1 MPRLSRLEVTRRVA
15 GVTARLLAFLL
26 FTVPSFAQTR
36 ATTGDIVGV
45 VRDLSGAVLPAATVT
60 ATHVETNL
68 TRTAMTGPEGRFV
81 LPALPLGSYTIAV
94 ELAGF
99 ARSVTENVVVAL
111 GSSNDLELTLSLETL
126 TTRLT
131 VRAEAS
137 PVDVRQ
143 TAVTTVVTQR
153 QIDALPINGRKFISF
168 SVITPG
174 VAGDRTPGQG
184 AAATSGL
191 TFAGQ
196 RGRSNNVSVD
206 GLDNNDTVVGS
217 VRATFSQDAV
227 REFQVLTNS
236 FSAEFGKAAGGVVNI
251 VTRSGANDL
260 SGNAFFFFRDDAL
273 NRKDYFEQFNPAG
286 EPIDRDKAPFG
297 LKQFGATIGGP
308 LRRDRSFYFVSYEQ
322 LDVNANNFVT
332 IDDRNVVSLF
342 GRDIGTP
349 ADILRRNGFT
359 VETGQVPVALE
370 TRQFLAKLDH
380 HFRGAQT
387 AGVRFNSADVLD
399 ENIEPWGGLV
409 AKSRGASLDSVDYVV
424 APSLLLVGRSSTIN
438 ELRAQVA
445 YRDQDVISLDPTCSG
460 QCDSENEGGP
470 TLEVSGVASVGRQ
483 RFTPQPRRNLRVQ
496 LVDTFTYYR
505 GPHQLKTGIDYS
517 YIDHQAQALPIHFGG
532 RYIFAPLPAIP
543 GLLPAPVSS
552 IQALALGLPAA
563 YIQGY
568 GNASSVYGYQDLS
581 LFAQD
586 DWRIRSNLTAKLG
599 VRYQNQFWPDVNFN
613 VPGVGPYGFPSDNNN
628 VAPRLALAWD
638 PWNDGRFGVHGAYG
652 LFYDNHISA
661 IPGVTDIVDGTA
673 GGVRTLVAR
682 FPASLQAWNAPGRR
696 LPESAVGPFPSAVI
710 TVDPD
715 MTTPYAHHATFG
727 VNRQLPGQTALDVS
741 LVYAHG
747 SNLLGAIDYNPVLP
761 DLGPNR
767 RPEDRAGIAD
777 TSASIL
783 QYTSFAETWYRG
795 LMVRLVKRLRDRS
808 ELLVS
813 YTLSKAE
820 DNATDLQTNFIPE
833 DNGRGRDPNNPTGL
847 PIGFDPGRERGPSL
861 QDQRHRLVL
870 SGVIQLPRQFQVSSI
885 VTVASG
891 RPYNILA
898 GADLNG
904 DGNGGTFP
912 PDRARRN
919 PADSSTSVAR
929 NLGTLPMQSVVDVRV
944 SRRWRVG
951 RVTTEGIVEVFN
963 LFNRTNITERN
974 NIFGTAAYPASP
986 LPTFGQVDQV
996 GPPLQMQLAIRT
1008 TF

>member
-1 MPRLSRLEVTRRVA
+1 MSRRLAIVTT
-15 GVTARLLAFLL
+15 GVFAFLL
-26 FTVPSFAQTR
+26 IAVPLFGQTGP
-36 ATTGDIVGV
+36 TTGDIVGV
-45 VRDLSGAVLPAATVT
+45 VRDPSGAVLPAATIT
-60 ATHVETNL
+60 ATHAETNL
-68 TRTAMTGPEGRFV
+68 TRSAITGPEGRFV
-81 LPALPLGSYTIAV
+81 LPALPLGRYTIAV

-99 ARSVTENVVVAL
+99 ARSVTEHVIVAL
-111 GSSNDLELTLSLETL
+111 GSLNDLDLTMSLETL

-131 VRAEAS
+131 VRADAP
-137 PVDVRQ
+137 PVDVQQ
-143 TAVTTVVTQR
+143 TAVATVVTQR
-153 QIDALPINGRKFISF
+153 QIDALPINGRNFISF
-168 SVITPG
+168 SIITPG
-174 VAGDRTPGQG
+174 VAVDRTPGQG

-236 FSAEFGKAAGGVVNI
+236 YPAEFGKASGGIVNI
-251 VTRSGANDL
+251 VTRSGTNQP

-273 NRKDYFEQFNPAG
+273 NRKEYFERFNPAG
-286 EPIDRDKAPFG
+286 ERIDRDKAPFSQR
-297 LKQFGATIGGP
+297 QFGANIGGP

-322 LDVNANNFVT
+322 LDVKANNFVT

-349 ADILRRNGFT
+349 ADVLRRNGFP
-359 VETGQVPVALE
+359 VDAGNVPVAFE

-387 AGVRFNSADVLD
+387 AGVRFNSARVLD

-409 AKSRGASLDSVDYVV
+409 AKSRGAFLDSVDYVV
-424 APSLLLVGRSSTIN
+424 APSLLLVRRSSIIN
-438 ELRAQVA
+438 ELRGQMA
-445 YRDQDVISLDPTCSG
+445 YRDQEVISFDPSCTG
-460 QCDSENEGGP
+460 RCDSDNEGGP
-470 TLEVSGVASVGRQ
+470 TLEVTGVASVGRQ
-483 RFTPQPRRNLRVQ
+483 RFTPQPRRNLRIQ
-496 LVDTFTYYR
+496 FVDTLTYYR
-505 GPHQLKTGIDYS
+505 GAHQFKSGIDYS

-568 GNASSVYGYQDLS
+568 GNASSIYGYQDLS

-599 VRYQNQFWPDVNFN
+599 LRYQNQFWPDVTFD
-613 VPGVGPYGFPSDNNN
+613 VPGVGMYTFPSDNDN

-638 PWNDGRFGVHGAYG
+638 PWSDGRLGVHAAYG
-652 LFYDNHISA
+652 LFHDNHISA
-661 IPGVTDIVDGTA
+661 VPGVTDIVDGTA

-682 FPASLQAWNAPGRR
+682 FPASVQAWSVPGRR
-696 LPESAVGPFPSAVI
+696 LPESAIGPFPSAII

-715 MTTPYAHHATFG
+715 MNTPYAHHATFG
-727 VNRQLPGQTALDVS
+727 VSRELPGPTAVDVNF
-741 LVYAHG
+741 VYVHG
-747 SNLLGAIDYNPVLP
+747 VNLLGAIDYNPVLP
-761 DLGPNR
+761 DLGANR
-767 RPEDRAGIAD
+767 RPQDRAGVAD

-795 LMVRLVKRLRDRS
+795 LMVRLVRRIRDRS

-813 YTLSKAE
+813 YALSKAE

-833 DNGRGRDPNNPTGL
+833 NNGRGRNPDNPNGL
-847 PIGFDPGRERGPSL
+847 PIGFDPARERGPSL
-861 QDQRHRLVL
+861 QDQRHRFVL
-870 SGVIQLPRQFQVSSI
+870 SGLIELPRRFQLSSI
-885 VTVASG
+885 LTIASG

-919 PADSSTSVAR
+919 PADPNTSVSR
-929 NLGTLPMQSVVDVRV
+929 NSGTLPMQSALDMRV
-944 SRRWRVG
+944 SRRWRIG
-951 RVTTEGIVEVFN
+951 RITAEGIAEVFN

-974 NIFGTAAYPASP
+974 NIFGTGPYPASP
-986 LPTFGQVDQV
+986 LPTFGQVEQV
-996 GPPLQMQLAIRT
+996 GPPLQMQLAIRA